1 MSTPTRL
8 VIQNGS
14 HANDGTG
21 DTLRDAST
29 KINNN
34 FATLWDAMYD
44 SAHLSSLL
52 QAESFNFNG
61 VPISDPSVEGLLWR
75 DSDNGNVLKVSRG

>member
-8 VIQNGS
+8 VIQNGT

-21 DTLRDAST
+21 DTLRDTAT
-29 KINNN
+29 KINDN
-34 FATLWDAMYD
+34 FSTIWDAVYD

-52 QAESFNFNG
+52 EAESLNFSSL
-61 VPISDPSVEGLLWR
+61 PTSDPSVEGFLWR